1 MVSAFQDQLDMVNGE
16 LVQMTRLVG
25 SAMNRATQALL
36 DADLTLAESVIAADA
51 QIDTLASDIEERC
64 FDLIAIEQP
73 DADDLRM
80 AIGALRIAT
89 SLERMGDLAEHVAKQ
104 ARLRYP
110 RLSIPQE
117 LRGTFAEMGGLAEA
131 IVSKTGAVIATQDV
145 GPDRGHRP
153 PRRAGGSAAPGAVHH
168 RPVLLMDP
176 RGRGGD
182 RRDAAVPVL
191 RAVRR
196 PRGVRHA
203 SRRHVR
209 DRRAVRGRLAH
220 LNVPHPAARNP
231 GRLALFPGMV
241 QTSDRLASMRL
252 APGKEAA

>member
-1 MVSAFQDQLDMVNGE
+1 MVSDFQDQLDVVNGE

-73 DADDLRM
+73 AAADLRV

-145 GPDRGHRP
+145 GLTADI
-153 PRRAGGSAAPGAVHH
+153 A
-168 RPVLLMDP
+168 
-176 RGRGGD
+176 
-182 RRDAAVPVL
+182 
-191 RAVRR
+191 
-196 PRGVRHA
+196 RHDEQ
-203 SRRHVR
+203 V
-209 DRRAVRGRLAH
+209 
-220 LNVPHPAARNP
+220 
-231 GRLALFPGMV
+231 
-241 QTSDRLASMRL
+241 DRLHRELFTIVLS
-252 APGKEAA
+252 PSWTHGVEAAIDVTLLSRYYERYADHAVSVTRRVVTFVTGEPYVGVSLT

>member
-1 MVSAFQDQLDMVNGE
+1 MVSAFQNQLDMVNGE

-64 FDLIAIEQP
+64 FDLIAIEHP

-145 GPDRGHRP
+145 GLTADI
-153 PRRAGGSAAPGAVHH
+153 A
-168 RPVLLMDP
+168 
-176 RGRGGD
+176 
-182 RRDAAVPVL
+182 
-191 RAVRR
+191 
-196 PRGVRHA
+196 RHDEQ
-203 SRRHVR
+203 V
-209 DRRAVRGRLAH
+209 
-220 LNVPHPAARNP
+220 
-231 GRLALFPGMV
+231 
-241 QTSDRLASMRL
+241 DRLHRELFTIVLSPRWTH
-252 APGKEAA
+252 GVEAAIDVTLLSRYYERYADHAVSVTRRVVTFVTGEPYVGVSLT

>member
-1 MVSAFQDQLDMVNGE
+1 MQPAFQDELGTINDE

-36 DADLTLAESVIAADA
+36 DADLTMSESVIAADA

-64 FDLIAIEQP
+64 FDLIAEQHP
-73 DADDLRM
+73 ASSDLRVV
-80 AIGALRIAT
+80 IGALRIAT

-145 GPDRGHRP
+145 GLTADI
-153 PRRAGGSAAPGAVHH
+153 A
-168 RPVLLMDP
+168 
-176 RGRGGD
+176 
-182 RRDAAVPVL
+182 
-191 RAVRR
+191 
-196 PRGVRHA
+196 RHDEQ
-203 SRRHVR
+203 V
-209 DRRAVRGRLAH
+209 
-220 LNVPHPAARNP
+220 
-231 GRLALFPGMV
+231 
-241 QTSDRLASMRL
+241 DRLHRELFTIVLSSSWSH
-252 APGKEAA
+252 GVEAAIDVTLLSRYYERYADHAVSVTRRVVTIVTGAPYVGVSLR